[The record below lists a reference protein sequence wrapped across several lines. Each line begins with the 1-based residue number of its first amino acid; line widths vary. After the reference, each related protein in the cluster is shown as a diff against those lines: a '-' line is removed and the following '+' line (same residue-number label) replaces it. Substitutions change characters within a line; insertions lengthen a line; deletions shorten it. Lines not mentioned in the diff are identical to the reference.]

1 METRTMT
8 LTKPMGP
15 TMDWT
20 GTQPLSALSNRA
32 QTSVATCPG
41 SVVRHADKDDDY
53 HPDTNPQGLCE
64 LDVAENLLMR
74 DHLLQH
80 IERHYPVRLS
90 SQSLTYPNG
99 GAGSQRLK
107 AAMARFLNRSWN
119 PIRAIEPRHLILT
132 NGVSTALEQLAWG
145 LLDPGDGILLAQ
157 PYYGNLIAHVS
168 LRVGATVVPVSFEP
182 SIDPFSLSAVS
193 AYRLA
198 LTTWE
203 QTTGKRVRAIL
214 LCHPHN
220 PLGRCYAPN
229 MIKALMQLCQEHQ
242 MHLIS
247 DEIYSLSEWENPID
261 NVPPNPFQSV
271 TTINTDGIID
281 PHRVHVLWGLSK
293 DFGANGLRVAAIV
306 SQSNRQLHSALGRL
320 SWYSFVAGPSDMAA
334 TSLLEDDEFTTHYLQ
349 LNSQRMRVAFVTAA
363 RSLKENRIPYRP
375 GPHAGVFLWIDLGT
389 RFCELHPREKS
400 VGLLDLNREIS
411 ERLEAQ
417 KVMLAPG
424 ELFGAQTPGWF
435 RLVFTHPEWYLEE
448 ALRRIVV
455 ALS

>member
-1 METRTMT
+1 MKTMTMT
-8 LTKPMGP
+8 LAKPMVP
-15 TMDWT
+15 TMDLT
-20 GTQPLSALSNRA
+20 GTRPLSTLSNRA
-32 QTSVATCPG
+32 ETSVATCPG
-41 SVVRHADKDDDY
+41 SAVCDADDDDY
-53 HPDTNPQGLCE
+53 HPETNPQGVCG

-74 DHLLQH
+74 DYLLQH

-119 PIRAIEPRHLILT
+119 PIRAIEPGHLTLT

-157 PYYGNLIAHVS
+157 PYYGNLVAHVS
-168 LRVGATVVPVSFEP
+168 LRVGATVVPVSFEQ

-203 QTTGKRVRAIL
+203 QSTGKRVRAIL

-220 PLGRCYAPN
+220 PLGRCYPSN
-229 MIKALMQLCQEHQ
+229 MIQALMQLCQEHQ

-247 DEIYSLSEWENPID
+247 DEIYSLSQWQNPID
-261 NVPPNPFQSV
+261 NVPSTPFQSV
-271 TTINTDGIID
+271 TTINTSGIID

-293 DFGANGLRVAAIV
+293 DFGANGLRVGAIV
-306 SQSNRQLHSALGRL
+306 SQSSQQLHSALGRL

-334 TSLLEDDEFTTHYLQ
+334 TNLLEDDEFTAHYLK
-349 LNSQRMRVAFVTAA
+349 LNSQRMRAAFVTAA
-363 RSLKENRIPYRP
+363 RFLRDNRIPYRR
-375 GPHAGVFLWIDLGT
+375 GPHAGVFLWVDLGM
-389 RFCELHPREKS
+389 RFCELHPRERMGS
-400 VGLLDLNREIS
+400 WDLNREIS
-411 ERLEAQ
+411 ERLQVQ